1 VEFERP
7 GDERMS
13 QDPINQVL
21 NYVDL
26 LRDKTVR
33 DVDGAVVSDIDDQTP
48 FDCII
53 VCDLTA
59 STRRSLERSIAQ
71 NPTPDG
77 EGYYGWSI
85 PHKAR
90 IRVISYIKMLR
101 DAEVRNRAFFDQLG
115 LGSPSAAAKKRSAKA
130 REKRQS
136 EAA

>member
-1 VEFERP
+1 
-7 GDERMS
+7 
-13 QDPINQVL
+13 
-21 NYVDL
+21 VDL

-33 DVDGAVVSDIDDQTP
+33 DVDGTVVTSIDEHTP

-90 IRVISYIKMLR
+90 IRIISYAKMLR
-101 DAEVRNRAFFDQLG
+101 DAEVRNNAFFEQLG
-115 LGSPSAAAKKRSAKA
+115 LGSPSAAAKRRSAKA
-130 REKRQS
+130 RERRKVEVSHGSVEKQH
-136 EAA
+136 ELAAEEE